1 MNAPFLATVIGTMF
15 GTLLWSI
22 VALAFPAHAY
32 AQEADYPLA
41 AAPNQQG
48 DDVEPVRYVGNYCGA
63 FGGVSLHEEPER
75 SFVVDVPGT
84 PVAAYLYWSGRDR
97 LSAAG
102 DDNLA
107 IAHNGAGPVAVTADV
122 ALRARSDGGYNW
134 FTYVHDLHDDTPA
147 LVSSGRNEYTVGGLD
162 VTERHGAGVLVIY
175 ENEQRCPYQQIDLF
189 FGNDV
194 FYKGWDGS
202 SGPNSEVTCVDV
214 PPPPRPI
221 EIDIQMFV
229 GGIEN
234 PLRSDSIWYATG
246 SGDRPTNLVDTP
258 FAVALDE
265 QLAGLTGNEFDNYD
279 TFVQDPQPIMVDAGD
294 TWACFQIESP
304 NPPNP
309 GHTQGISAT
318 WINLAVR
325 IPLAGIAIT
334 PDGVNPLNAP
344 HTFTVTV
351 ESSVGFQSIEIV
363 PSIVP
368 PPDEQT
374 DTCATPV
381 IDGPL
386 ATCTVTIN
394 SSTPGIFTATAA
406 ATLDLGTLTATIVTN
421 GRGNNSGPAIKEYVA
436 GPAIALEKAT
446 NGVDADLPTGPQIKV
461 GDPVTWTYTV
471 TNVGN
476 VPLRDVAVSDDQGVA
491 VTCPA
496 DVLGVGA
503 SMVCTGQGFAREGQY
518 ANIGSVTARDA
529 DGRTV
534 AATDPSHYVGY
545 IPATLGD
552 RVFADINPDGTT
564 PQEILGGNGVQD
576 VGEHGIDGIIVQLYT
591 DDHVLVAQTV
601 TRDGGFYEFTDLPPG
616 DYYLVFIN
624 PFVDGVWTVP
634 NNGGDDVDSD
644 GVPSLPIVVDPGIPG
659 DLIRTDVITLDPGEN
674 DRTWDAGLVGYS
686 SSGSSALGD
695 RIWLDQDKDGVQGNA
710 AAEPGQEGIPVVL
723 YRVREGGVLQRQRA
737 TVSDAAGLY
746 RFDGLDTGSYVLEFL
761 PPAEFRVSP
770 LASGADRNLDSDADQ
785 TRGRTQTI
793 FLPPLYDDMSWDAGI
808 YTVPTALDGGD
819 EPGQPATH
827 FIYMPLLRR

>member
-1 MNAPFLATVIGTMF
+1 
-15 GTLLWSI
+15 
-22 VALAFPAHAY
+22 
-32 AQEADYPLA
+32 
-41 AAPNQQG
+41 
-48 DDVEPVRYVGNYCGA
+48 
-63 FGGVSLHEEPER
+63 
-75 SFVVDVPGT
+75 
-84 PVAAYLYWSGRDR
+84 
-97 LSAAG
+97 
-102 DDNLA
+102 
-107 IAHNGAGPVAVTADV
+107 
-122 ALRARSDGGYNW
+122 
-134 FTYVHDLHDDTPA
+134 
-147 LVSSGRNEYTVGGLD
+147 
-162 VTERHGAGVLVIY
+162 
-175 ENEQRCPYQQIDLF
+175 
-189 FGNDV
+189 
-194 FYKGWDGS
+194 
-202 SGPNSEVTCVDV
+202 
-214 PPPPRPI
+214 
-221 EIDIQMFV
+221 
-229 GGIEN
+229 
-234 PLRSDSIWYATG
+234 
-246 SGDRPTNLVDTP
+246 
-258 FAVALDE
+258 
-265 QLAGLTGNEFDNYD
+265 
-279 TFVQDPQPIMVDAGD
+279 
-294 TWACFQIESP
+294 
-304 NPPNP
+304 
-309 GHTQGISAT
+309 
-318 WINLAVR
+318 
-325 IPLAGIAIT
+325 PLAGIAIT

-446 NGVDADLPTGPQIKV
+446 NGVDADLPTGPQIKA

-591 DDHVLVAQTV
+591 ADHVLVAQTV
-601 TRDGGFYEFTDLPPG
+601 TRDGGFYEFTGLPPG

-819 EPGQPATH
+819 EPWQPATH